1 MNNNQKSK
9 ENSLKQEQLKKIFKT
24 EDLSQISIFKSKV
37 KYNQL
42 RKDIADCETI
52 IVYMNFFWMIAIG
65 AVSAII
71 AVIDEI
77 INTIPLTVDM
87 AFKFNKIDITS
98 NQSQTSSEQ

>member
-52 IVYMNFFWMIAIG
+52 IVCMNFFWMIAIG

-77 INTIPLTVDM
+77 INTIPLIVRM
-87 AFKFNKIDITS
+87 AFEFNKIDNTS

>member
-1 MNNNQKSK
+1 M
-9 ENSLKQEQLKKIFKT
+9 KIFKT

-77 INTIPLTVDM
+77 KNATILPMTVDL
-87 AFKFNKIDITS
+87 AFKLNINISS
-98 NQSQTSSEQ
+98 NQSQTSSEE

>member
-1 MNNNQKSK
+1 
-9 ENSLKQEQLKKIFKT
+9 
-24 EDLSQISIFKSKV
+24 
-37 KYNQL
+37 
-42 RKDIADCETI
+42 
-52 IVYMNFFWMIAIG
+52 MIAIG